1 MNEKYLLSRI
11 AQKHDIETN
20 WNNSPDFIPMRGEL
34 IVYDIDANY
43 DYERLKI
50 GDGAT
55 TVVNLPFY
63 LADEID
69 TIKALVGDTSVS
81 TQISNAIES
90 EVFITVD
97 DIDTICGDLS
107 LDVNTIFTN
116 FSVTDDGQGNV
127 FVTRQEV

>member
-55 TVVNLPFY
+55 SVVDLPF
-63 LADEID
+63 
-69 TIKALVGDTSVS
+69 VGSDPNT
-81 TQISNAIES
+81 E
-90 EVFITVD
+90 FITVE
-97 DIDTICGDLS
+97 DIDAICGT
-107 LDVNTIFTN
+107 TIQMA
-116 FSVTDDGQGNV
+116 SEVT
-127 FVTRQEV
+127 F

>member
-55 TVVNLPFY
+55 PVTELPF
-63 LADEID
+63 LTD
-69 TIKALVGDTSVS
+69 GS
-81 TQISNAIES
+81 ISNTEL
-90 EVFITVD
+90 ITVD
-97 DIDTICGDLS
+97 DIDTICGSAIVYAGMDE
-107 LDVNTIFTN
+107 
-116 FSVTDDGQGNV
+116 VT
-127 FVTRQEV
+127 F